1 MIFNITN
8 GRIYIGDDVFF
19 NDFCCL
25 NARKNII
32 IKNGNIIGQSV
43 KMYDHDHDYK
53 KNFREDFIV
62 DDIMVDTNCWIGS
75 DSILL
80 KGTKIGKNCVI
91 GAASIVKGEIRDN
104 IVFINKRSKEEIAI
118 HNKN

>member
-1 MIFNITN
+1 
-8 GRIYIGDDVFF
+8 
-19 NDFCCL
+19 
-25 NARKNII
+25 
-32 IKNGNIIGQSV
+32 
-43 KMYDHDHDYK
+43 MYDHDHDYK

-104 IVFINKRSKEEIAI
+104 IVFYQ
-118 HNKN
+118 

>member
-1 MIFNITN
+1 
-8 GRIYIGDDVFF
+8 
-19 NDFCCL
+19 
-25 NARKNII
+25 
-32 IKNGNIIGQSV
+32 
-43 KMYDHDHDYK
+43 
-53 KNFREDFIV
+53 
-62 DDIMVDTNCWIGS
+62 MVDTNCWIGS